1 MALFTIDTGQGS
13 AEVEMDRDELTFA
26 DAIEVEQLAGM
37 SIYDAP
43 YGGRKLPMKLLVAIA
58 YVGIRK
64 TYPAFSFD
72 DAKRLSMSKLV
83 LVEPKAP
90 AAFEAGPTGG
100 ESGPS
105 PS

>member
-1 MALFTIDTGQGS
+1 MSLFTVDTGQGS
-13 AEVEMDRDELTFA
+13 VEVEMDRDELSFA

-43 YGGRKLPMKLLVAIA
+43 YGGRKLPMKLVVAIA

-64 TYPAFSFD
+64 SIPAFSFD
-72 DAKRLSMSKLV
+72 DAKKLSMSMLTIIEDSPEQV
-83 LVEPKAP
+83 
-90 AAFEAGPTGG
+90 EAGPTGG
-100 ESGPS
+100 GTDS